1 MAAQT
6 PSAATPARAAR
17 VGVSSPPSP
26 SPAASGG
33 SAPLAGP
40 SKPPAAATTDLW
52 TDILRSADR
61 QQSLGRKNV
70 VLLAERNRGRSHLLD
85 RLVGKRRGGARPDA
99 LAVGYDVLQA
109 ADEEDAAPPVSVFY
123 PPSSH
128 PTLLRLI
135 DVSLPPRPL
144 PDTAVVIVLDWT
156 KPSSMIKELLT
167 WLLWVDAWAARVG
180 GDGGEGDELRAKLQ
194 SHLQH
199 YAEPAGPAAATAP
212 PASLAGVGP
221 LLPLGQGTL
230 TLNPHGVPIVVVC
243 TRADQM
249 DAVGDEM
256 GMKGGGWEERT
267 DWIQQVLRTVCLA
280 YGAALF
286 YTAPTQEGSYALL
299 REYLFHRL
307 YASPASETAP
317 ARFPFRHKA
326 NALDRDAVMVPAG
339 WDSYGKINVLRE
351 GFDPARVA
359 RAWDASVAGSEAET
373 IEDLWT
379 AMIPDTERPKA
390 ASGAAVT
397 TTSEGEQAFLAR
409 QLDVLTKDPN
419 RDPRAQFR
427 AAAAA
432 AGAGGGGS
440 SSGNTASEAALE
452 RFGGVVGPMGGGG
465 LSLPGVEKAMAEMEG
480 AVDESKDRARLARRF
495 QGLLKKPVASAAAP
509 TSPTKAAK

>member
-1 MAAQT
+1 M
-6 PSAATPARAAR
+6 
-17 VGVSSPPSP
+17 
-26 SPAASGG
+26 
-33 SAPLAGP
+33 
-40 SKPPAAATTDLW
+40 
-52 TDILRSADR
+52 
-61 QQSLGRKNV
+61 QS
-70 VLLAERNRGRSHLLD
+70 
-85 RLVGKRRGGARPDA
+85 
-99 LAVGYDVLQA
+99 Y
-109 ADEEDAAPPVSVFY
+109 
-123 PPSSH
+123 
-128 PTLLRLI
+128 
-135 DVSLPPRPL
+135 
-144 PDTAVVIVLDWT
+144 
-156 KPSSMIKELLT
+156 
-167 WLLWVDAWAARVG
+167 
-180 GDGGEGDELRAKLQ
+180 
-194 SHLQH
+194 LQH
-199 YAEPAGPAAATAP
+199 YAEPSGPAPAGGASAAAP
-212 PASLAGVGP
+212 SLAGVGP
-221 LLPLGQGTL
+221 LLPLGQGAL
-230 TLNPHGVPIVVVC
+230 TLNPHGVPLVVVC

-286 YTAPTQEGSYALL
+286 YTAPTQDGSYSLL

-307 YASPASETAP
+307 YTSPPAAAADASAAVAP

-339 WDSYGKINVLRE
+339 WDSYGKITVLRE

-359 RAWDASVAGSEAET
+359 RAWDASVSGATDAES

-409 QLDVLTKDPN
+409 QLDVLQKDPN

-432 AGAGGGGS
+432 AGAGGS
-440 SSGNTASEAALE
+440 AANAASEAALE
-452 RFGGVVGPMGGGG
+452 RFGGVVGPMGSGG

-480 AVDESKDRARLARRF
+480 AGDESKDRVRVARRV
-495 QGLLKKPVASAAAP
+495 GLQSRLSA
-509 TSPTKAAK
+509 